1 MNNAAR
7 GREEQNELPGAGRH
21 GPAVEPKRKT
31 PLGHSP
37 RQNACTQGMAGGVY
51 GGVRDADRK
60 QERGASAD
68 AEEDRTNGVIGQAR
82 FGDRSIPQKLT
93 FSNHNLCTI
102 QD

>member
-7 GREEQNELPGAGRH
+7 GREEQNELPGVGRL

-31 PLGHSP
+31 PRSHRAGKSP
-37 RQNACTQGMAGGVY
+37 CRKGMARGVHD
-51 GGVRDADRK
+51 GVRYADRK

>member
-1 MNNAAR
+1 MD
-7 GREEQNELPGAGRH
+7 
-21 GPAVEPKRKT
+21 PKKKT
-31 PLGHSP
+31 PLGHRAGQKP
-37 RQNACTQGMAGGVY
+37 CRKGMAGGVH

-82 FGDRSIPQKLT
+82 FGDQSIPQKLT